1 MISWWQNAR
10 KPLLILILG
19 TTLLLISFVL
29 SLCIGSTF
37 ISPITV
43 MQALLTPDLFNLDH
57 ILVTTTRLSRS
68 VIALVVGG
76 CLAVSGC
83 LMQALT
89 RNPLA
94 SPSIFGINAGATFSI
109 IICSMIFQ
117 LNSMQQ
123 YMWAALLGAFVA
135 GAMVYAIGTMG
146 TGRFN
151 PIRIVLA
158 GAAITALFGSFTQA
172 LLVIDQ
178 EGLDSILFWLAGSVA
193 NRQLNTL
200 TTLLP
205 YIGVAL
211 IGAFLLAKPINILM
225 AGDEI
230 SKGLGQRTALVQML
244 MGLAITVLAGCAVAM
259 AGNIVFVGL
268 IVPHIVRK
276 LMSTAIA
283 HEWLIPG
290 CMIFGALLL
299 LIADMSTRVIIFP
312 QEIPIGVMTAFL
324 GAPLFIYLIR
334 RGMRHG

>member
-1 MISWWQNAR
+1 MISRWKNTQ
-10 KPLLILILG
+10 KPFLILTIGILILI
-19 TTLLLISFVL
+19 ISFVL

-37 ISPITV
+37 ISPITAIH
-43 MQALLTPDLFNLDH
+43 ALFYPDLLNVEH
-57 ILVTTTRLSRS
+57 ILVATTRLSRS
-68 VIALVVGG
+68 VFAVVVGG
-76 CLAVSGC
+76 CLAVAGC

-109 IICSMIFQ
+109 IVCSMFFQ
-117 LNSMQQ
+117 LDSMQQ
-123 YMWAALLGAFVA
+123 YIWIALMGAFVA

-193 NRQLNTL
+193 NRSLDML
-200 TTLLP
+200 ATLLP

-211 IGAFLLAKPINILM
+211 VGALLLAKPINILM

-230 SKGLGQRTALVQML
+230 SKGLGQRTALLQMT

-276 LMSTAIA
+276 LMSITIS

-290 CMIFGALLL
+290 CMVFGALLL
-299 LIADMSTRVIIFP
+299 LIADMVARVVIFP

>member
-1 MISWWQNAR
+1 MISWWQKTQ
-10 KPLLILILG
+10 KPLLILIFG
-19 TTLLLISFVL
+19 TTLLIISFVL

-43 MQALLTPDLFNLDH
+43 MQALFNPDLLNLDH
-57 ILVTTTRLSRS
+57 ILVMTTRLSRS

-76 CLAVSGC
+76 CLSVAGC

-109 IICSMIFQ
+109 VACSIIFQ
-117 LNSMQQ
+117 LDSMQQ
-123 YMWAALLGAFVA
+123 YMWAALLGSFVA
-135 GAMVYAIGTMG
+135 GAMVYVIGTMG
-146 TGRFN
+146 VGRFN
-151 PIRIVLA
+151 PIRVVLA

-193 NRQLNTL
+193 NRQLDML
-200 TTLLP
+200 ATLLP
-205 YIGVAL
+205 YIGIAL
-211 IGAFLLAKPINILM
+211 VGASLFARPINILM

-230 SKGLGQRTALVQML
+230 SKGLGQRTVLVQMTI
-244 MGLAITVLAGCAVAM
+244 GLAVTVLAGCAVAM
-259 AGNIVFVGL
+259 AGNIIFVGL

-276 LMSTAIA
+276 MMSTSIS

-290 CMIFGALLL
+290 CMVFGASLL
-299 LIADMSTRVIIFP
+299 LIADIVARVIIFP
-312 QEIPIGVMTAFL
+312 QEIPIGVMTSFL

>member
-1 MISWWQNAR
+1 MIPWWQNAQ
-10 KPLLILILG
+10 KPVWILIFG
-19 TTLLLISFVL
+19 IILLLISFVL

-37 ISPITV
+37 ISPSTAI
-43 MQALLTPDLFNLDH
+43 QALFNPDLLNLEH

-76 CLAVSGC
+76 CLAVAGC

-109 IICSMIFQ
+109 IVCSMFFQ
-117 LNSMQQ
+117 LDSMQQ
-123 YMWAALLGAFVA
+123 YMGAALLGAFVA

-193 NRQLNTL
+193 NRQLDTL
-200 TTLLP
+200 VTLLP

-211 IGAFLLAKPINILM
+211 IGAFLLSKPINILM

-230 SKGLGQRTALVQML
+230 SKGLGQRTALVQMV

-276 LMSTAIA
+276 LMSTSIA

-290 CMIFGALLL
+290 CMVFGALLL
-299 LIADMSTRVIIFP
+299 LIADMVARVIIFP

>member
-1 MISWWQNAR
+1 MISWWQNAQ

-43 MQALLTPDLFNLDH
+43 IHALLNPDLFNLDH

-76 CLAVSGC
+76 CLAVAGC

-109 IICSMIFQ
+109 IACSIIFQ
-117 LNSMQQ
+117 LDSMQQ

-135 GAMVYAIGTMG
+135 GAMVYGIGTMG

-193 NRQLNTL
+193 NRQLDML
-200 TTLLP
+200 ATLLP

-211 IGAFLLAKPINILM
+211 VGAFLLAKPINILM
-225 AGDEI
+225 AGDEL
-230 SKGLGQRTALVQML
+230 SKGLGQRTALVQMT
-244 MGLAITVLAGCAVAM
+244 MGLAVTVLAGCAVAM

-290 CMIFGALLL
+290 CMVFGALLL
-299 LIADMSTRVIIFP
+299 LIADMVARVIIFP

>member
-1 MISWWQNAR
+1 MIPWWQSTQ
-10 KPLLILILG
+10 KPFLILVLG
-19 TTLLLISFVL
+19 IVLLLISFVL

-37 ISPITV
+37 ISPSTAI
-43 MQALLTPDLFNLDH
+43 QALLNPDLLNIDH

-68 VIALVVGG
+68 VIAVVVGG
-76 CLAVSGC
+76 CLAVAGC

-109 IICSMIFQ
+109 VAFSIIFQ
-117 LNSMQQ
+117 LDSIQQ
-123 YMWAALLGAFVA
+123 YVWVALLGAFVA
-135 GAMVYAIGTMG
+135 GAMVYIIGTMG
-146 TGRFN
+146 RGRFN

-193 NRQLNTL
+193 NRQLSML
-200 TTLLP
+200 GTLLP

-225 AGDEI
+225 AGDEV
-230 SKGLGQRTALVQML
+230 SKGLGQRTAVVQMT

-276 LMSTAIA
+276 LMSTSIS

-290 CMIFGALLL
+290 CMVFGASLL
-299 LIADMSTRVIIFP
+299 LIADIVARVIIFP

>member
-1 MISWWQNAR
+1 MISRWQSAQ
-10 KPLLILILG
+10 KPFLVLTLG
-19 TTLLLISFVL
+19 ILLLIISFIL

-37 ISPITV
+37 IPPNTAIH
-43 MQALLTPDLFNLDH
+43 ALFYPDLLNIEH

-68 VIALVVGG
+68 VFAVVVGG
-76 CLAVSGC
+76 CLAVAGA

-109 IICSMIFQ
+109 IVCSMVFQ
-117 LNSMQQ
+117 LDSMQQ
-123 YMWAALLGAFVA
+123 YIWVALIGAFVA
-135 GAMVYAIGTMG
+135 GAMVYVIGTMG
-146 TGRFN
+146 AGRFN

-193 NRQLNTL
+193 NRQLDTL

-211 IGAFLLAKPINILM
+211 VGAVLLAKPINILM

-230 SKGLGQRTALVQML
+230 SKGLGQRTALVQMS
-244 MGLAITVLAGCAVAM
+244 MGLDITVLAGCAVAM

-276 LMSTAIA
+276 LMSTAIS

-299 LIADMSTRVIIFP
+299 LIADMAARVIIFP